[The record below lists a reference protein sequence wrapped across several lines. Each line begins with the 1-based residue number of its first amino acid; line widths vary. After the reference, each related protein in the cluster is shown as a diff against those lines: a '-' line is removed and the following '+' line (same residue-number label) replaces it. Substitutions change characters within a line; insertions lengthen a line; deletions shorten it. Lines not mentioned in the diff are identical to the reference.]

1 MKKNYF
7 TRTLVL
13 ALSAAMVMQIPA
25 YAITKAEA
33 EASGKLP
40 YSVDYKYQQ
49 DYLDGKDVPESA
61 LYYEKM
67 VTKSQLEAAGKGPDS
82 VNWRYQEDYLADK
95 PIPESALIY
104 KQQTVAQPATNSTG
118 EKMVTKSQLE
128 AAGKGPDSVNW
139 RYQEDYL
146 ANKPIPESALIYKQK
161 AAQES
166 TNSSGEKMV
175 TKSQLEAAGK
185 GPDSVNWRYQED
197 YLANKPIPESA
208 LIYKPKT
215 NTNKSNDSS
224 TPTQLFG
231 DKNNEG
237 WFDKI
242 LSPMTDLYKD
252 IFGEDSYNKKMGWD

>member
-7 TRTLVL
+7 TKVLVL
-13 ALSAAMVMQIPA
+13 TLSAATVMQIPA
-25 YAITKAEA
+25 YAVTKAEL
-33 EASGKLP
+33 EASGKVP
-40 YSVDYKYQQ
+40 YSVDYRYQQ

-61 LYYEKM
+61 LNY
-67 VTKSQLEAAGKGPDS
+67 
-82 VNWRYQEDYLADK
+82 
-95 PIPESALIY
+95 
-104 KQQTVAQPATNSTG
+104 

-161 AAQES
+161 TQQS
-166 TNSSGEKMV
+166 TANASGEKMV

-185 GPDSVNWRYQED
+185 GPDSVNWRYQQD

-215 NTNKSNDSS
+215 NKSSSSSKSSSSKSSSS
-224 TPTQLFG
+224 TPNQLFG
-231 DKNNEG
+231 DKNNKG
-237 WFDKI
+237 VFDEI
-242 LSPMTDLYKD
+242 FSPLTDLYKG
-252 IFGEDSYNKKMGWD
+252 IFGEEAYNKSRGWD

>member
-33 EASGKLP
+33 EARGKVP
-40 YSVDYKYQQ
+40 YSVQYEYQQ

-95 PIPESALIY
+95 PIPESALVY
-104 KQQTVAQPATNSTG
+104 KQQTQAQQST
-118 EKMVTKSQLE
+118 S
-128 AAGKGPDSVNW
+128 
-139 RYQEDYL
+139 
-146 ANKPIPESALIYKQK
+146 
-161 AAQES
+161 S
-166 TNSSGEKMV
+166 TGEKMV

-215 NTNKSNDSS
+215 NKSSSSSSSSSSS
-224 TPTQLFG
+224 TPNQLFE
-231 DKNNEG
+231 DKNNKGVLGEV
-237 WFDKI
+237 F
-242 LSPMTDLYKD
+242 SPLTDLYKS
-252 IFGEDSYNKKMGWD
+252 IFGEDAYNKKMGWD